1 MDGLILSSVEL
12 LHCMDKGYAAGE
24 NDEARFP
31 IRLSGLGNC
40 PRATR
45 AQLDAPADREF
56 GPRMLRIFE
65 QGHDRGEK
73 LANALRDGIELH
85 ICERDPEWYTFSKDQ
100 QEELMMELGSRFEY
114 LVEEEVWCPTKLKGD
129 LARKAISHAREWN
142 RRNGVD
148 PDAELPMMLSPEDVL
163 CIRGRADVIIT
174 DKETKQFWVIDFK
187 TKASWGF
194 KKLIEEGNGYGYEI
208 QVLSYVSGFIHGS
221 EAGWTCEGAFLYYED
236 HEKRNHIALPVD
248 LDVGVLD
255 IAIDRVSKVLRNWVH
270 DGPIS
275 EAPAVYAE
283 SVNWTKK
290 VHVKALGCLPWQCN
304 YCAIG
309 PVAGECL
316 DTDVFQL
323 KDIRKPGTEIPKWEI
338 LDA

>member
-1 MDGLILSSVEL
+1 MDGLILSGTEL
-12 LHCMDKGYAAGE
+12 LHCMDLGYQAQE
-24 NDEARFP
+24 DDEARFP

-45 AQLDAPADREF
+45 AQLDAPADRTF
-56 GPRMLRIFE
+56 SPRMLRIFE

-73 LANALRDGIELH
+73 LASALRHGIEQH
-85 ICERDPEWYTFSKDQ
+85 ICERDPEWYTLNGDEQ
-100 QEELMMELGSRFEY
+100 QEALKNMGDRFEY
-114 LVEEEVWCPTKLKGD
+114 LTEAEVWCPTKLKGD

-148 PDAELPMMLSPEDVL
+148 PEAELPMMISAEDTL
-163 CIRGRADVIIT
+163 CIRGRADVIIV
-174 DKETKQFWVIDFK
+174 DNEAKHFWVIDFK

-194 KKLIEEGNGYGYEI
+194 KKLDDEGNGYGYEI
-208 QVLSYVSGFIHGS
+208 QVLSYVSGFIHGA
-221 EAGWTCEGAFLYYED
+221 EAGWQCEGAFLYYED
-236 HEKRNHIALPVD
+236 HEKRNHKVVPVD
-248 LDVGVLD
+248 VDMDVLA
-255 IAIDRVSKVLRNWVH
+255 IAVDRISKVMRNWVH
-270 DGPIS
+270 DGPIN

-290 VHVKALGCLPWQCN
+290 AHVKALGCLPWQCN
-304 YCAIG
+304 YCAVG
-309 PVAGECL
+309 PVAGECI